1 MPRMPSKPS
10 GRGSSSSGRR
20 DGRAKA
26 AVARPK
32 AEKAAVATPEASGGD
47 EARTENQRRILEVA
61 TREFAEK
68 GLAGAR
74 VAEIAEQAGV
84 NKQLLYYYFGSK
96 EGLYSAVL
104 GSVVSVARNL
114 IVGLAD
120 HDNLTDVFLQAI
132 TLESIERRRTLRRLW
147 MWEALERGD
156 QPILRQEERGEAWER
171 SVDLVRQ
178 AQARNEIDPALDP
191 EMVMLGVDAVLNA
204 PHMLP
209 QVTKLITGMDPGE
222 EAFRER
228 LRVFLRQ
235 FMESLR
241 PPAAG

>member
-1 MPRMPSKPS
+1 MPDMPSKPS
-10 GRGSSSSGRR
+10 RRGSSSSGSR

-26 AVARPK
+26 AIPSPK
-32 AEKAAVATPEASGGD
+32 AENGAVGTLEAGLD
-47 EARTENQRRILEVA
+47 EEARTENQRRILQVA

-104 GSVVSVARNL
+104 GSMVSISRNL
-114 IVGLAD
+114 IMELAD
-120 HDNLTDVFLQAI
+120 RDNLTDAFLREM
-132 TLESIERRRTLRRLW
+132 TPESIDRRRTLRRLW

-156 QPILRQEERGEAWER
+156 RAILREEERREPWQR
-171 SVDLVRQ
+171 SADLVRQ
-178 AQARNEIDPALDP
+178 AQARNEIDPDLDP
-191 EMVMLGVDAVLNA
+191 EMVMLAIDAVLNA
-204 PHMLP
+204 PNMLP

-222 EAFRER
+222 EAFRKR
-228 LRVFLRQ
+228 LAPFVDRFL
-235 FMESLR
+235 ESLR
-241 PPAAG
+241 PPPE

>member
-1 MPRMPSKPS
+1 MPDMPSKPS
-10 GRGSSSSGRR
+10 RRGSSSSGSR

-26 AVARPK
+26 AIPSPK
-32 AEKAAVATPEASGGD
+32 AENGAVGTLEAGLD
-47 EARTENQRRILEVA
+47 EEARTKNQRRILQVA

-104 GSVVSVARNL
+104 GSMVSISRNL
-114 IVGLAD
+114 IMELAD
-120 HDNLTDVFLQAI
+120 RDNLTDAFLREM
-132 TLESIERRRTLRRLW
+132 TPESIDRRRTLRRLW

-156 QPILRQEERGEAWER
+156 RAILREEERREPWQR
-171 SVDLVRQ
+171 SADLVRQ
-178 AQARNEIDPALDP
+178 AQARNEIDPDLDP
-191 EMVMLGVDAVLNA
+191 EMVMLAIDAVLNA
-204 PHMLP
+204 PNMLP

-222 EAFRER
+222 EAFRKR
-228 LRVFLRQ
+228 LAPFVDRFL
-235 FMESLR
+235 ESLR
-241 PPAAG
+241 PPPE

>member
-1 MPRMPSKPS
+1 MPDMPHKPS
-10 GRGSSSSGRR
+10 RRGSSSSGSR

-26 AVARPK
+26 AIPSPK
-32 AEKAAVATPEASGGD
+32 AENGAVGTLEAGLD
-47 EARTENQRRILEVA
+47 EEARTENQRRILQVA

-104 GSVVSVARNL
+104 GSMVSISRNL
-114 IVGLAD
+114 ITELAD
-120 HDNLTDVFLQAI
+120 RDNLTDAFLREM
-132 TLESIERRRTLRRLW
+132 TPESIDRRRTLRRLW

-156 QPILRQEERGEAWER
+156 RAILREEERREPWQR
-171 SVDLVRQ
+171 SADLVRQ
-178 AQARNEIDPALDP
+178 AQARNEIDPDLDP
-191 EMVMLGVDAVLNA
+191 EMVMLAIDAVLNA
-204 PHMLP
+204 PNMLP

-222 EAFRER
+222 EAFRKR
-228 LRVFLRQ
+228 LAPFVDRFL
-235 FMESLR
+235 ESLR
-241 PPAAG
+241 PPPE